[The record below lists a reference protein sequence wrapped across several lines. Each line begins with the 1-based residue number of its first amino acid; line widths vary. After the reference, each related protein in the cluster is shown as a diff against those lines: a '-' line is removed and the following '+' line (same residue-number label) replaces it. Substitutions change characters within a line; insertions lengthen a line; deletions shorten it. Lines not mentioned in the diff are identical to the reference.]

1 MRLSKNSASV
11 TLVLGDITEFT
22 SDAVVNPANKYLVM
36 GGGVAGAIKKKGG
49 EEIELEA
56 RRYAPIEIGEAVVT
70 SAGGLKCRA
79 VIHAPTVESPGGRST
94 RNYVY
99 RATLAALKVA
109 RELGFKSIAFPLMD
123 AGVGVR
129 VSLGLMFFD
138 VKPSTLGFTALG
150 IPFHRDPCHRAP
162 PTRGDPSS
170 QLLLHCFLW
179 VIAVRKP
186 PHPGPPSKH
195 ASLRSP
201 H

>member
-1 MRLSKNSASV
+1 VFLRLSKNSASV

-22 SDAVVNPANKYLVM
+22 GDAVVNPANKYLVM

-79 VIHAPTVESPGGRST
+79 VIHAPTVESPGERST

-109 RELGFKSIAFPLMD
+109 RERGFKSIAFPLMG
-123 AGVGVR
+123 AGVGGLSPGESIDAMSRAFLEAGEGLEIYVYVTKLEVLEA
-129 VSLGLMFFD
+129 VSSHML
-138 VKPSTLGFTALG
+138 
-150 IPFHRDPCHRAP
+150 
-162 PTRGDPSS
+162 RGGWRE
-170 QLLLHCFLW
+170 L
-179 VIAVRKP
+179 
-186 PHPGPPSKH
+186 
-195 ASLRSP
+195 
-201 H
+201 